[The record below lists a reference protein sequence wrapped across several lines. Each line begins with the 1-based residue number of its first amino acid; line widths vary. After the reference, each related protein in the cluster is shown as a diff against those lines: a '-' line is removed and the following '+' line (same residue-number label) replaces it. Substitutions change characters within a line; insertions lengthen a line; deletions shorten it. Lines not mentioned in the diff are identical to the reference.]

1 MSLRPAVIVDKPGR
15 SQNSSSFFSA
25 ATHPTS
31 PKGMHMSVKIFESAE
46 VQNFLNLACGL
57 DKAEGNPRVKQIVHR
72 IVSDLFKAIEDL
84 NITPD
89 EYWAG
94 VAYLNRLG
102 TAHEAGLLSPGLG
115 FDRYLDMRMDAED
128 AALGVENG
136 TPRTIEGPLYVA
148 GAPVEQGFARLD
160 DGSDPNGKTLIM
172 HGTVRGADG
181 QSVAGAK
188 VEVWHANTKGFYSHF
203 DPTGEQQPFNMRRT
217 IITDDQG
224 RYRFQSIVPHG
235 YGCPPDGP
243 TQALLDQLGRHGN
256 RPAHIHFFVT
266 ADGHRKLTT
275 QINIDGDP
283 LVNDDFAYATREGL
297 VPPVIERNDAES
309 IAAAGLDAPFAEIQ
323 FDFALS
329 ALVDGVDNQVV
340 ERPRLVGA

>member
-1 MSLRPAVIVDKPGR
+1 
-15 SQNSSSFFSA
+15 
-25 ATHPTS
+25 
-31 PKGMHMSVKIFESAE
+31 MSVNIFESAE

-57 DKAEGNPRVKQIVHR
+57 DKAEGNPRAKQIVHR

-102 TAHEAGLLSPGLG
+102 SAHEAGLLSPGLG

-128 AALGVENG
+128 EELGVSNG

-148 GAPVEQGFARLD
+148 GAPVEQAFARLD

-172 HGTVRGADG
+172 HGTVRGANG
-181 QSVAGAK
+181 QPLPGAK

-203 DPTGEQQPFNMRRT
+203 DPTGEQKPFNMRRT
-217 IITDDQG
+217 IITDEQG

-235 YGCPPDGP
+235 YGCPPNGP
-243 TQALLDQLGRHGN
+243 TQELLDQLGRHGN

-309 IAAAGLDAPFAEIQ
+309 IAANGLTAPFAEIE
-323 FDFALS
+323 FDFALTS
-329 ALVDGVDNQVV
+329 LVDGVDNQVV
-340 ERPRLVGA
+340 ERSRLVGA